1 MTKKHIIIGFA
12 LGLATTILGIIVGSL
27 VLGNGVNIP
36 DIIRRIIAKGH
47 ITKLASFAA
56 VFNIGLFYFFIT
68 KQKEDKA
75 KGVIIATILMALIT
89 FAINYL

>member
-1 MTKKHIIIGFA
+1 MTKKDIIIGFA
-12 LGLATTILGIIVGSL
+12 FAFAVSTIGIIIGSL
-27 VLGNGVNIP
+27 VLGNGTNIP
-36 DIIRRIIAKGH
+36 EIIQRIIARGH

-68 KQKEDKA
+68 KKKEDKA

-89 FAINYL
+89 FVINYF